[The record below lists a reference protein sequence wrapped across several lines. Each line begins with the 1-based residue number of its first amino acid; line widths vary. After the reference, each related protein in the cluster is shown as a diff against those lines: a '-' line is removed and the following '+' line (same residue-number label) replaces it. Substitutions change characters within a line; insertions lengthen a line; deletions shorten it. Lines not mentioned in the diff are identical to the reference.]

1 MQNSYLFRLRR
12 RHADTRQSSPAA
24 AFLQLAFKHARLNQ
38 CLAEIP
44 QSVRIRDRGVQI
56 KTVEAQ
62 PGYPITRHR
71 LRRVER
77 QPTEALRRQ
86 HLELQN
92 RVQRHS
98 REFGRK
104 SAKSTVAAVC
114 ADRSPFGAIS
124 VEVPLKF
131 PKAKLFRHP
140 DLRFFQPL
148 RIVPSDKKHRV
159 FEGANRVGQQQTA
172 MLRSAEPRSV
182 NIGIRPRKFW
192 ITQCQGVLRGLPHCK
207 VCERVFDLNPDFV
220 GPRDRQAE
228 ACQFSRN
235 HNLCHPARFPAH
247 IVVDERE
254 KYVYNRCVLAVAY
267 FWRRSVC
274 S

>member
-1 MQNSYLFRLRR
+1 MRPGFRDSPCKIRTCFGF
-12 RHADTRQSSPAA
+12 ADGMRTLGSPVRPPLSCSWPSSTP
-24 AFLQLAFKHARLNQ
+24 RLNQ

-207 VCERVFDLNPDFV
+207 VRERVFDLNPDFV
-220 GPRDRQAE
+220 GPKLVRPKHANSAE
-228 ACQFSRN
+228 ITICAT
-235 HNLCHPARFPAH
+235 
-247 IVVDERE
+247 
-254 KYVYNRCVLAVAY
+254 
-267 FWRRSVC
+267 RRASQRIL
-274 S
+274 